1 MRRTT
6 LVSALVVAIALAA
19 TMSTVSASDQPA
31 KADVANAS
39 AKASEPS
46 NTPSQFS
53 TLKGVKVVP
62 MASKELES
70 VKGLHIHFATPSL
83 PQTGLLFVNQQ
94 ENNLGNGQAPLP
106 GSGPG
111 YSGLCGAAL
120 NSPALFIPGQN
131 PTTGVGG
138 GC

>member
-1 MRRTT
+1 MLRTI
-6 LVSALVVAIALAA
+6 VSALVVAIALAA
-19 TMSTVSASDQPA
+19 TMSSVSASDNPA
-31 KADVANAS
+31 KADVASAS

-53 TLKGVKVVP
+53 TLKDVKAVP
-62 MASKELES
+62 MASKELGS

-94 ENNLGNGQAPLP
+94 ENNLGNGQALP

-131 PTTGVGG
+131 TTTGAGG

>member
-1 MRRTT
+1 MLRTI
-6 LVSALVVAIALAA
+6 VSALVVAIALAA
-19 TMSTVSASDQPA
+19 TMSSVSASGQP
-31 KADVANAS
+31 

-53 TLKGVKVVP
+53 TLKDVKAVP

-83 PQTGLLFVNQQ
+83 PQTGLLFVNQR
-94 ENNLGNGQAPLP
+94 ENNLGNGQALP

-120 NSPALFIPGQN
+120 KSPTLFIPGQN
-131 PTTGVGG
+131 TTTGAGG